1 MLLNDSNRSNVELVF
16 KDNRNFK
23 EKSSSRVL
31 NKS

>member
-1 MLLNDSNRSNVELVF
+1 MILIVKSNVELVF
-16 KDNRNFK
+16 KDNINFK